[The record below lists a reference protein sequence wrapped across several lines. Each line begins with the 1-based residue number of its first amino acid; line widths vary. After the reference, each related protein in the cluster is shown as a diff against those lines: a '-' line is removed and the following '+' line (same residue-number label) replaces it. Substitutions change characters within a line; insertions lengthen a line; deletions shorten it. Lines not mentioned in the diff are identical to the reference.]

1 MMAATLQPQQQNES
15 KGRDRPASSSNGS
28 MNPKISFG
36 NKSSNSSAQS
46 LVYWSHSNDD
56 EAALDDDH
64 GGFLEFSGRASSVG
78 LDVDDESL
86 SQSSSFADS
95 LYYSEDGSSSRI
107 TGLVSFG
114 SSSRDRDASFSS
126 GTDRYFDEE
135 EPDGS
140 EDPDGGD
147 LSSLDDNV
155 YIFTDDDSL
164 SPRDHRLAAHQSRML
179 VFRPCDDDDRLNPP
193 SLLETPRH
201 GGSTSNTGTPRIRPM
216 PDTPS
221 GIVTPSSWQEYNKRR
236 GKQVARKLLSE
247 ASQNPQPK
255 STTGGGEPAAK
266 KKTSPPSSPLK
277 KSLWSRGSRSV
288 QTQSKKE
295 TTHTTQQG
303 STADEVLNVDGSSNP
318 ASSLLYSHGS
328 RRISLVGSW
337 EDDDDAGDDDGS
349 VRVLRCSEI
358 DGLDARTPA
367 HEIVERLDLG
377 GDGRQLVDEI
387 DAALSGAFIAKAAD
401 VVHMPPFP
409 SSLSLIPFWPICNGT
424 LWLPR
429 YDLYVAQALRSSMTI
444 VAT

>member
-1 MMAATLQPQQQNES
+1 
-15 KGRDRPASSSNGS
+15 
-28 MNPKISFG
+28 MNPKISLG

-86 SQSSSFADS
+86 SQSSFTDS

-107 TGLVSFG
+107 TGLVSFA
-114 SSSRDRDASFSS
+114 SSRDRDASFSS

-140 EDPDGGD
+140 DDPDGGD

-164 SPRDHRLAAHQSRML
+164 SPRDHRLAARQSRML
-179 VFRPCDDDDRLNPP
+179 VFRSCDDDRLNPP

-201 GGSTSNTGTPRIRPM
+201 GGSNSNTSTPMIRPM

-221 GIVTPSSWQEYNKRR
+221 GIVTPSSWHEYNKRR

-288 QTQSKKE
+288 QTQSNKE
-295 TTHTTQQG
+295 TTHTTQHGLQ
-303 STADEVLNVDGSSNP
+303 ADGGFNVDRSSNP
-318 ASSLLYSHGS
+318 ASSLSYSHGS

-337 EDDDDAGDDDGS
+337 EDDDDDGDDDGS

-367 HEIVERLDLG
+367 YEVVERLDLG
-377 GDGRQLVDEI
+377 DDGRQLVDEI
-387 DAALSGAFIAKAAD
+387 DAALSGAFIANAAD
-401 VVHMPPFP
+401 VVHIPPFASCP
-409 SSLSLIPFWPICNGT
+409 SLIPFWPICHGT

>member
-1 MMAATLQPQQQNES
+1 MAATLPQQQNES
-15 KGRDRPASSSNGS
+15 KGRNRPAASSNRS
-28 MNPKISFG
+28 MNPKISLG

-64 GGFLEFSGRASSVG
+64 GGFLEFGGRAASVG

-95 LYYSEDGSSSRI
+95 LYYSEDGSASRI

-114 SSSRDRDASFSS
+114 SSSRDRDNASFSS

-135 EPDGS
+135 EPDGP

-164 SPRDHRLAAHQSRML
+164 SPRDHRLAAHESRML
-179 VFRPCDDDDRLNPP
+179 VFRSSDDDRLNPP
-193 SLLETPRH
+193 SLLETPGRR
-201 GGSTSNTGTPRIRPM
+201 GISSSSNTSTPMIRPM

-221 GIVTPSSWQEYNKRR
+221 GIVSPSSWHEYNKRR

-266 KKTSPPSSPLK
+266 KTSPPSSPLK
-277 KSLWSRGSRSV
+277 KSLWSRGSRSAK
-288 QTQSKKE
+288 TQSSKE
-295 TTHTTQQG
+295 TSHTTQHGLQ
-303 STADEVLNVDGSSNP
+303 ADGGFNVDRSSNP
-318 ASSLLYSHGS
+318 ASSLSYSHES

-337 EDDDDAGDDDGS
+337 EDDDDDDDGS

-377 GDGRQLVDEI
+377 DDGRQLVDEI
-387 DAALSGAFIAKAAD
+387 DAALSGSFIANAAD

-409 SSLSLIPFWPICNGT
+409 SSLSLITFWPICNGT

-429 YDLYVAQALRSSMTI
+429 YDLYVAQALRSSMSI
-444 VAT
+444 VAA

>member
-1 MMAATLQPQQQNES
+1 MA
-15 KGRDRPASSSNGS
+15 KGINRPHSSSNGS
-28 MNPKISFG
+28 MNQKISSG
-36 NKSSNSSAQS
+36 HKSSNSSAQS

-56 EAALDDDH
+56 EAALDH
-64 GGFLEFSGRASSVG
+64 GGFLEFDGRASSVG

-95 LYYSEDGSSSRI
+95 LYYSEDGSASRI

-114 SSSRDRDASFSS
+114 SSSRDRDNASFSS
-126 GTDRYFDEE
+126 GTDRYFDEDG
-135 EPDGS
+135 PDGP

-147 LSSLDDNV
+147 VSSLDDNV

-179 VFRPCDDDDRLNPP
+179 VFRSSDDDRLNPP
-193 SLLETPRH
+193 SLLETPGRR
-201 GGSTSNTGTPRIRPM
+201 GSNSNTSTPMISVM

-221 GIVTPSSWQEYNKRR
+221 GIVSPSSWHEYNKRR

-255 STTGGGEPAAK
+255 STTGGGERAA

-277 KSLWSRGSRSV
+277 NSLWSRVSKSAK
-288 QTQSKKE
+288 TQSNKE
-295 TTHTTQQG
+295 TAHATQHG
-303 STADEVLNVDGSSNP
+303 LHADRGFNVDRSSNP
-318 ASSLLYSHGS
+318 ASSLSYSHES
-328 RRISLVGSW
+328 HRISLVGSW
-337 EDDDDAGDDDGS
+337 EEDDDDDDDDDDGS

-377 GDGRQLVDEI
+377 DDGRQLLEEI
-387 DAALSGAFIAKAAD
+387 DAALSGAFTANAAD

-444 VAT
+444 VAA